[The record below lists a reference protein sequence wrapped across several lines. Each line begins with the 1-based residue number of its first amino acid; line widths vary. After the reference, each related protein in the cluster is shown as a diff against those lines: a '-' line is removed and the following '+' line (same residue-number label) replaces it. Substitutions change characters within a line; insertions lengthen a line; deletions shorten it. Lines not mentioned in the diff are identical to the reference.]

1 MLVNSDGNF
10 MKEIMLPWSL
20 SIIEKKKNQ
29 NLSQQATLPTLG
41 KKHKYKSAIPMNSR

>member
-10 MKEIMLPWSL
+10 MKEIMLPWSF
-20 SIIEKKKNQ
+20 SIIEKKNQ
-29 NLSQQATLPTLG
+29 DLSQQSTLPTLG

>member
-20 SIIEKKKNQ
+20 SIIEKKKIRIFHSRLPYPLWERNTNT
-29 NLSQQATLPTLG
+29 NLPF
-41 KKHKYKSAIPMNSR
+41 P